1 MAYDDGRYGANQVMR
16 LRGRAV
22 QTSVRAAQVITDKR
36 RFMSSVTI
44 KDWNLLFVAGDTT
57 TGVITAT
64 GYIIG
69 LGKSLGGTGAIS
81 LFGTAYCGTQ
91 ADNSILNAAVTET
104 HFVAGDDLVLT
115 CEAGTALP
123 LGDIQIEADVSY
135 VEHFVG

>member
-22 QTSVRAAQVITDKR
+22 QTSVRAARVIADKR

-57 TGVITAT
+57 TGVITAA

-91 ADNSILNAAVTET
+91 ADSSVLDAAVTET
-104 HFVAGDDLVLT
+104 DFVAGDDLVLT
-115 CEAGTALP
+115 YEAGTALP